1 MALVSLV
8 SLVSLVRGSQS
19 WASHPWAI
27 HPGVIMVV
35 PRERQEGGGL
45 RDVESGAAGH
55 DDSRHGQHRPSLLAR
70 TLAWLGGSRLRLL
83 VLGLRLGLLGL
94 RLGLGCL
101 AG

>member
-1 MALVSLV
+1 MT
-8 SLVSLVRGSQS
+8 LVRGSQS

-70 TLAWLGGSRLRLL
+70 TLARLARLAGSRLRLL